1 MSGII
6 EHCGAFRQIYRGRH
20 VGHGAK
26 HTMNSGDAL
35 RHELAQRRRRGC
47 LGCLI
52 QPALALLG
60 GGALLYLICILLA
73 PWNFY
78 FGGHFHP
85 VPGWTGRGWMHSSD
99 VGGDYFLFVRFEP
112 TVPGYRKSPIS
123 GNGFLCSPKG
133 EKFRLRFGGSMPRNH
148 GTDLRGV
155 PIHLY
160 FYGWTGLQLAA
171 DRRPRF
177 DLFGSFGDSELTMDD
192 HGSLAIAFRPDGT
205 LYGPRDHRS
214 GKPENSHVTLSEDS
228 SWVPSTACPAIPK

>member
-1 MSGII
+1 
-6 EHCGAFRQIYRGRH
+6 
-20 VGHGAK
+20 
-26 HTMNSGDAL
+26 MNGGDAL

-214 GKPENSHVTLSEDS
+214 GKPENAHVTLSEDS